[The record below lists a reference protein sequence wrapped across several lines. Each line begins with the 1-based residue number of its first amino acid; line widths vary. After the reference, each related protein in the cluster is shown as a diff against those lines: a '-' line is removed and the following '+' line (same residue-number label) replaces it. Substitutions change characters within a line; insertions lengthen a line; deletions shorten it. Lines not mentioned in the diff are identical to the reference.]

1 MMHRYPIRVRYAETD
16 QMGFAYHA
24 HYLRWFEI
32 GRVEMLRSLGTSY
45 RAVEESGT
53 SLPVVEAHCRYLRP
67 ARFDDLLTVES
78 GVLELHRASVRFAY
92 RVIRDSDEEL
102 ITLGHTGHCFLDRGG
117 RPVRPPPEL
126 AEVLRRAPRAIEMRE
141 SWPGR

>member
-1 MMHRYPIRVRYAETD
+1 MHRFTIRVRYADTD

-45 RAVEESGT
+45 RSVEESGT

-67 ARFDDLLTVES
+67 ARYDDLLAIET
-78 GVLELHRASVRFAY
+78 GVLELHRASVRFGY
-92 RVIRDSDEEL
+92 RVVRESDGEL
-102 ITLGHTGHCFLDRGG
+102 ITLGQTEHCFLDRAG
-117 RPVRPPPEL
+117 RPGRPSAEL
-126 AEVLRRAPRAIEMRE
+126 AEVLRRAPPAIDLPEG
-141 SWPGR
+141 WPGR